1 MDPDIT
7 LLGLITL
14 IKRNKKY
21 LMSTNNK
28 ELLCPLGGVGEI
40 GANMSL
46 YGYGEK
52 NFHEWIMI
60 DIGVTFTDDSIPG
73 IDLVVPDPD
82 FYNTKKEFKG
92 IVLTHGHEDH
102 IGAIA
107 YLWPYLKCKIFATP
121 FTATLIK
128 RKNLRKRK
136 LI

>member
-1 MDPDIT
+1 MHT
-7 LLGLITL
+7 
-14 IKRNKKY
+14 K
-21 LMSTNNK
+21 NK
-28 ELLCPLGGVGEI
+28 ELLFCPLGGVGEI

-60 DIGVTFTDDSIPG
+60 DIGVTFTDDSVPG

-82 FYNTKKEFKG
+82 FIIQKKKNLKG

-107 YLWPYLKCKIFATP
+107 YLWPYLKCKIFCYS
-121 FTATLIK
+121 FHCYINK
-128 RKNLRKRK
+128 RK
-136 LI
+136 I